1 MESEKTKKTA
11 LYDVHERLGAKI
23 VPFAGFFMP
32 VYYSSIIEE
41 HRRVRSTVGLFD
53 VSHMGEFEV
62 RGDDALD
69 FIQRMTTNHVGALDV
84 NQVQYSTMCYP
95 DGGIVDDLLVYRLED
110 HFLLVVNAANL
121 DKDFEWL
128 QRNLQG
134 EVQFKNM
141 SDEITL
147 LALQGPRAEEVLSP
161 LVNVDLSQLVYYY
174 CQPCEAKGHPA
185 LISRTGYT
193 GEDGFE
199 IYLDSHSSVAVW
211 NAVMEAGRLYD
222 IQPVGLGARDTLRLE
237 MKYALYGND
246 IDQTTHPLEAG
257 LGWVVKFDKGDFI
270 GRESLLKAKK
280 DGLRRKL
287 VGFET
292 YGNVFP
298 RKGFRIHKD
307 GNEIG
312 SVTSGTF
319 SPSLK
324 KGIGLG
330 YVAIEYAKIGTEI
343 NLEIRG
349 KRVDGLVVK
358 TPFYKHG
365 SHK

>member
-358 TPFYKHG
+358 APFYKHG